1 MVRLTKFGLGFLA
14 GGVLLPAAASA
25 EELDL
30 SGIEVVPDEE
40 LASQHGKFTWEGVT
54 VNFGANM
61 RTYLDQDL
69 VLETVLQWTDQGAVT
84 TQTVS
89 PALTEVTAA
98 ELQNG
103 ILSTGNIQITMGT
116 SSVFLANEGQT
127 AFIHR
132 TEDPIGSVL
141 LNTGSGVNARTV
153 VEAVLDI
160 SGFDAF
166 RTSLNQ
172 QQLGN
177 SITEQMITA
186 TDGALGF

>member
-1 MVRLTKFGLGFLA
+1 MIKFTRIGFAFLA
-14 GGVLLPAAASA
+14 GAFFPAIASA

-30 SGIEVVPDEE
+30 STVEIVPDNE
-40 LASQHGKFTWEGVT
+40 LAALHGKFVLEGMT

-69 VLETVLQWTDQGAVT
+69 VLETVLNWTDQGAVT

-89 PALTEVTAA
+89 PALTEVTA
-98 ELQNG
+98 EQLQNG
-103 ILSTGNIQITMGT
+103 ILSTGNIQITMGN
-116 SSVFLANEGQT
+116 SSVFLANQGQT

-141 LNTGSGVNARTV
+141 LNTGTGVNARTT

-166 RTSLNQ
+166 SNGINQ
-172 QQLGN
+172 QQLGS
-177 SITEQMITA
+177 SIAQQMIA
-186 TDGALGF
+186 GAAGF